1 MNANSGNCLPHPRS
15 IKQNR
20 RDKLNIVLCTVLP
33 PLSISLSLS
42 PALTQPR
49 QNAACADACAA
60 NPADWTERAISGN
73 QVSVHRE
80 TTYVPSPGRARPRDR
95 TNHHTCNVPA
105 AHGTLHVRSLNSE
118 RQRPAYPIGH
128 GHRAA
133 RAPHPQVAR
142 AAHAKT
148 PQNHVHPPSPTGAIG
163 VAASACETARKYV
176 RALGSRG
183 GGEWIAAACTR
194 AGPCD
199 EGFRIHSHARGEA
212 AAGGRGARGRVHA
225 SCTARH
231 AGRTLR
237 PARDRYGVWR
247 PRTSGV
253 RVARPARVYVPSPSL
268 AISIYPSF
276 GGESTT
282 RHAHLLV
289 ARSS

>member
-1 MNANSGNCLPHPRS
+1 MHS
-15 IKQNR
+15 
-20 RDKLNIVLCTVLP
+20 TP
-33 PLSISLSLS
+33 PSLYLSLS

-49 QNAACADACAA
+49 QNAACADARMHDACAV

-183 GGEWIAAACTR
+183 GGEWIVAHAPAPAHATRDSGFIRTREERQQQVVRGLGAGSMLAVPRAMPAVRCGRRATDMGYGGHVR
-194 AGPCD
+194 AGLESP
-199 EGFRIHSHARGEA
+199 
-212 AAGGRGARGRVHA
+212 GRRV
-225 SCTARH
+225 CTC
-231 AGRTLR
+231 
-237 PARDRYGVWR
+237 PAHLW
-247 PRTSGV
+247 
-253 RVARPARVYVPSPSL
+253 PSPS
-268 AISIYPSF
+268 IHRS
-276 GGESTT
+276 GERVLRVMHIFLS
-282 RHAHLLV
+282 HGV
-289 ARSS
+289 AN